1 MSRGGRD
8 DDRADVREAGVRE
21 RDVVRAPPERPIAR
35 GLPEPNENVFT
46 HGLSLPRGHERERVE
61 SRDRTYALN
70 GSETR
75 ALATVGAFRVV
86 DVGDFEPHEHGRD
99 GSHGDWRRLGE
110 EGLVTHMTLTDRQG
124 AHHVV
129 SLTREGKNLLT
140 ANVTRR
146 SDGRQQAFYAGVV
159 KPRELAH
166 DARLYG
172 VFREEARQIEREGGR
187 VTRVVLDY
195 EVKRD
200 YHQFLNR
207 PDRPADA
214 DAAHDRTAFAQA
226 HDLKVVDGHLQLPDL
241 RIEYETEDGRLEYR
255 DMELVTEHYSRG
267 QVSGKARAGFTCYRT
282 GGSGGQSRP
291 GGSPFDPRHLER
303 LS

>member
-1 MSRGGRD
+1 MSRWGRD

-21 RDVVRAPPERPIAR
+21 ADVVRAPPERPVTRQRSESEMDA
-35 GLPEPNENVFT
+35 FT
-46 HGLSLPRGHERERVE
+46 RGLSLPRDDERERVAF
-61 SRDRTYALN
+61 RDRTYALS

-75 ALATVGAFRVV
+75 ALAAVGAFRVV
-86 DVGDFEPHEHGRD
+86 DAADFKADEHGRNGFD
-99 GSHGDWRRLGE
+99 GDWRHLRE
-110 EGLVTHMTLTDRQG
+110 AGLVTQTTITDREG
-124 AHHVV
+124 AHHVL
-129 SLTREGKNLLT
+129 SLTREGKDLLDAHAT
-140 ANVTRR
+140 TR

-172 VFREEARQIEREGGR
+172 VFREEAGQIEREGGR

-207 PDRPADA
+207 PDRSADA
-214 DAAHDRTAFAQA
+214 DAAHDRLAFAHA
-226 HDLKVVDGHLQLPDL
+226 HELTVVGGHLQLPDL

-255 DMELVTEHYSRG
+255 DVELVTEHYSRG
-267 QVSGKARAGFTCYRT
+267 QVSGKTRAGFTCYRT
-282 GGSGGQSRP
+282 GGSGGQART

-303 LS
+303 VS

>member
-8 DDRADVREAGVRE
+8 DDRADARETSVGRAPLERPVPRE
-21 RDVVRAPPERPIAR
+21 RPESNEHVFTR
-35 GLPEPNENVFT
+35 GLT
-46 HGLSLPRGHERERVE
+46 LPRGDEREPVE
-61 SRDRTYALN
+61 FRGRTYAIN
-70 GSETR
+70 GSESR
-75 ALATVGAFRVV
+75 ALATVGAFRVI
-86 DVGDFEPHEHGRD
+86 DIGDFEAHEHGRD
-99 GSHGDWRRLGE
+99 GTHGEWRHLDE
-110 EGLVTHMTLTDRQG
+110 QGLVTHSTMTDREG
-124 AHHVV
+124 SHHVV
-129 SLTREGKNLLT
+129 SLTREGKDLLNAHAT
-140 ANVTRR
+140 KR
-146 SDGRQQAFYAGVV
+146 SDNRQQAFYAGVV

-172 VFREEARQIEREGGR
+172 VFRKEAQQIEGEGGR

-200 YHQFLNR
+200 YQQFLNR
-207 PDRPADA
+207 SDRPADA
-214 DAAHDRTAFAQA
+214 PAIDDRLAFAQA

-255 DMELVTEHYSRG
+255 DVELVTEHYSRG
-267 QVSGKARAGFTCYRT
+267 QVSGKTRAGFTCYRG
-282 GGSGGQSRP
+282 GGSGGQSRT

>member
-8 DDRADVREAGVRE
+8 DERADVRETSVART
-21 RDVVRAPPERPIAR
+21 PPERSVSR
-35 GLPEPNENVFT
+35 ERPEPSENVFT
-46 HGLSLPRGHERERVE
+46 HGLTLPRGDERERVDI
-61 SRDRTYALN
+61 RDRTYALN
-70 GSETR
+70 GSEIR

-86 DVGDFEPHEHGRD
+86 DVGDFENHGGGRD
-99 GSHGDWRRLGE
+99 GFHDDWRRLGE
-110 EGLVTHMTLTDRQG
+110 KGLVTHTTLTDRDG

-129 SLTREGKNLLT
+129 SLTRHGKDLLD
-140 ANVTRR
+140 AHVTTR
-146 SDGRQQAFYAGVV
+146 SGGRQQAFYAGVV

-172 VFREEARQIEREGGR
+172 VFNEEARQIEREGGR

-195 EVKRD
+195 EVKRE
-200 YHQFLNR
+200 HQQFLNR

-214 DAAHDRTAFAQA
+214 DRAHERLAFAHA
-226 HDLKVVDGHLQLPDL
+226 HDLKSVDGHLQLPDL

-255 DMELVTEHYSRG
+255 DVELVTEHYSRG
-267 QVSGKARAGFTCYRT
+267 QVSGKTRAGFTCYRV
-282 GGSGGQSRP
+282 GGSGGQSRT
-291 GGSPFDPRHLER
+291 GGSPFDPRYLER

>member
-8 DDRADVREAGVRE
+8 DDRADVRETAVART
-21 RDVVRAPPERPIAR
+21 PPERPVPR
-35 GLPEPNENVFT
+35 QRSEPNENVFT
-46 HGLSLPRGHERERVE
+46 HGLTLPRGNERERVE
-61 SRDRTYALN
+61 FRDRSYALS
-70 GSETR
+70 GVETR

-86 DVGDFEPHEHGRD
+86 DTADFKPDEGGRSGFD
-99 GSHGDWRRLGE
+99 GDWRHLRDA
-110 EGLVTHMTLTDRQG
+110 GLVTQTTITNRDG

-129 SLTREGKNLLT
+129 SLTREGKDLLDAHIT
-140 ANVTRR
+140 TR
-146 SDGRQQAFYAGVV
+146 SGGRQQAFYAGMV

-172 VFREEARQIEREGGR
+172 VFRKEAQQIEGEGGR

-200 YHQFLNR
+200 YQQFLNR
-207 PDRPADA
+207 SDRPADA
-214 DAAHDRTAFAQA
+214 PPIDDRLAFAQA

-255 DMELVTEHYSRG
+255 DVELITEQYSRG
-267 QVSGKARAGFTCYRT
+267 QMSGKARAGFTCYRT
-282 GGSGGQSRP
+282 GGGGGQARA

-303 LS
+303 M

>member
-1 MSRGGRD
+1 MSRGRD
-8 DDRADVREAGVRE
+8 DDDRVDVRDTAATRT
-21 RDVVRAPPERPIAR
+21 PPERSVPR
-35 GLPEPNENVFT
+35 ERLEPNENVFT
-46 HGLSLPRGHERERVE
+46 QGLTLPRGDERERIE
-61 SRDRTYALN
+61 FRDRTYALN

-75 ALATVGAFRVV
+75 ALATVGTFRVV
-86 DVGDFEPHEHGRD
+86 DVADFKADERGRNGFD
-99 GSHGDWRRLGE
+99 GDWRHLRE
-110 EGLVTHMTLTDRQG
+110 AGLVTQTTITNRDG

-129 SLTREGKNLLT
+129 SLTREGKDLLDAHT
-140 ANVTRR
+140 TTR
-146 SDGRQQAFYAGVV
+146 SGSRQQAFYAGTV

-166 DARLYG
+166 DARLYA
-172 VFREEARQIEREGGR
+172 VFREEAREIGREGGH

-200 YHQFLNR
+200 YQRFLNR

-214 DAAHDRTAFAQA
+214 DVAHDRLAFAQTNG
-226 HDLKVVDGHLQLPDL
+226 LKVIDGHLELPDL

-255 DMELVTEHYSRG
+255 DVELVTEHYSRG
-267 QVSGKARAGFTCYRT
+267 QVSGKMRAGFTCYHT
-282 GGSGGQSRP
+282 GGSGGQSQT

>member
-8 DDRADVREAGVRE
+8 DDRADVRETAVART
-21 RDVVRAPPERPIAR
+21 PPERPVPR
-35 GLPEPNENVFT
+35 QRSEPNENVFT
-46 HGLSLPRGHERERVE
+46 QGLTLPRGDERERVDL
-61 SRDRTYALN
+61 RDRTYSLN

-86 DVGDFEPHEHGRD
+86 DVGDFKTDGHGRN
-99 GSHGDWRRLGE
+99 GFHGDWRRLGD
-110 EGLVTHMTLTDRQG
+110 EGLVTHATMTDREG

-129 SLTREGKNLLT
+129 SLTREGRDLLDAHAT
-140 ANVTRR
+140 TR
-146 SDGRQQAFYAGVV
+146 SDGRQQSFYAGVV

-172 VFREEARQIEREGGR
+172 VFREEARQIGREGGR

-195 EVKRD
+195 EIKRD
-200 YHQFLNR
+200 YQRFLNR

-214 DAAHDRTAFAQA
+214 DVAHDRLAFAQA
-226 HDLKVVDGHLQLPDL
+226 NGLKVIDGHLELPDL
-241 RIEYETEDGRLEYR
+241 RIEYETEDERLEYR
-255 DMELVTEHYSRG
+255 DVELVTEHYSRG
-267 QVSGKARAGFTCYRT
+267 QMSGKARAGFTCYRM
-282 GGSGGQSRP
+282 GGQGGQART

-303 LS
+303 MS

>member
-8 DDRADVREAGVRE
+8 DDRADVRETAVART
-21 RDVVRAPPERPIAR
+21 PPERPVR
-35 GLPEPNENVFT
+35 RERPEPKEHDFT
-46 HGLSLPRGHERERVE
+46 YSLTLPRGEERERVE
-61 SRDRTYALN
+61 FKDRSY
-70 GSETR
+70 GISGPETR

-86 DVGDFEPHEHGRD
+86 DAADFKADEHGRNGFD
-99 GSHGDWRRLGE
+99 GDWRHLRE
-110 EGLVTHMTLTDRQG
+110 AGLVTQTTITNRDG
-124 AHHVV
+124 AHRVV
-129 SLTREGKNLLT
+129 SLTREGKDLLNAHT
-140 ANVTRR
+140 TNR
-146 SDGRQQAFYAGVV
+146 SDDRQQAFYAGVV

-172 VFREEARQIEREGGR
+172 VFREEARQIGREGGR

-200 YHQFLNR
+200 YQKFLNR

-214 DAAHDRTAFAQA
+214 EVAHDRLAFAQA
-226 HDLKVVDGHLQLPDL
+226 DGLKVIDGHLQLPDL

-255 DMELVTEHYSRG
+255 DVELVTEHYSRG
-267 QVSGKARAGFTCYRT
+267 QVSGKTRAGFTCYRT
-282 GGSGGQSRP
+282 GGSGGQARV

>member
-8 DDRADVREAGVRE
+8 DDRADVRET
-21 RDVVRAPPERPIAR
+21 DVGRTPPERSFSR
-35 GLPEPNENVFT
+35 ERPEPNENVLT
-46 HGLSLPRGHERERVE
+46 HGLTLPRGDERERVDF
-61 SRDRTYALN
+61 RDRNYTLN

-75 ALATVGAFRVV
+75 ALAAVGAFRVV
-86 DVGDFEPHEHGRD
+86 DSADFKVDEHGRN
-99 GSHGDWRRLGE
+99 GFAGDWRHLRE
-110 EGLVTHMTLTDRQG
+110 AGLVTQTTTTDREG

-129 SLTREGKNLLT
+129 SLTRDGKDLLDAHMT
-140 ANVTRR
+140 TSSGGRR
-146 SDGRQQAFYAGVV
+146 QVFYAGVV

-172 VFREEARQIEREGGR
+172 VFREESRQIEREGGR

-200 YHQFLNR
+200 YQQFLNR
-207 PDRPADA
+207 KDRPADA
-214 DAAHDRTAFAQA
+214 DVSDDRLAFAQA
-226 HDLKVVDGHLQLPDL
+226 HDLKVVKGHLELPDL

-255 DMELVTEHYSRG
+255 DVELVTEHYSRG
-267 QVSGKARAGFTCYRT
+267 QVSGKTRAGFTCYRT
-282 GGSGGQSRP
+282 GGSGGQSRT

>member
-8 DDRADVREAGVRE
+8 DDRADVRETSVGRTS
-21 RDVVRAPPERPIAR
+21 PERTASR
-35 GLPEPNENVFT
+35 DRPEPGENVFT
-46 HGLSLPRGHERERVE
+46 RGIDLPRGDEREPVE
-61 SRDRTYALN
+61 FRDRTYALN
-70 GSETR
+70 GSETQ

-86 DVGDFEPHEHGRD
+86 DVGDFEAHEHGRD
-99 GSHGDWRRLGE
+99 GFHGDWRRLGE
-110 EGLVTHMTLTDRQG
+110 EGLVTHATMTDREG

-129 SLTREGKNLLT
+129 SLTREGKDLLD
-140 ANVTRR
+140 AHVATR
-146 SDGRQQAFYAGVV
+146 SGGRQQAFYAGVV

-172 VFREEARQIEREGGR
+172 VFREEARQIAREGGL

-195 EVKRD
+195 EIKRE
-200 YHQFLNR
+200 YQQFLNR

-214 DAAHDRTAFAQA
+214 DAMHDRTAFAQA
-226 HDLKVVDGHLQLPDL
+226 NDLKVIGGHLQLPDL
-241 RIEYETEDGRLEYR
+241 RIEYENEDGRLDYR
-255 DMELVTEHYSRG
+255 DVELVTEHYSRG
-267 QVSGKARAGFTCYRT
+267 QVSGKTRAGFTCYRM
-282 GGSGGQSRP
+282 GGSGGQTRT